1 MAKPDSALR
10 AARTATFESHRS
22 PWRAGALAVAA
33 AVALATW
40 PATAPAKD
48 QDDRIDVA
56 TLDLRSLLDPEVE
69 AVGLRE
75 ERASGAA
82 ASVFVLS
89 AEDIRRHGFRTLEE
103 ALRAVPGLFA
113 YADGLGPMVGVRGLG
128 LLGDRS
134 TRLLVMVD
142 GHPLN
147 DSVAMGGSRLGRDLP
162 IPMAAVRRIEV
173 VKGPVGSVYGPT
185 AFAGAVNVVTA
196 SASSGLE
203 LAALGEGA
211 QGAARAGEV
220 SALGAGDAR
229 GVEWLATVAGY
240 RTRGLDWTF
249 PEYARASPPD
259 PAGGRV
265 TGRDAGHSLQSYARL
280 SWRDLTVSG
289 SCGRW
294 RAGVASAPYS
304 SLLRDDRNAL
314 EDRACFAQA
323 VFSRALS
330 PEFTLELR
338 GSYDDALHQGSFAY
352 PPPPDGRGT
361 ISDHG
366 RDRWFSAGARATWD
380 AHSGTR
386 VLVGTDGERHDTA
399 QRASGAAPADP
410 LRPVGEASI
419 DRTFWTLHSYLLLEQ
434 ALGSRLV
441 LHAGLTFYAHELFG
455 SRLTPKLAA
464 VWRPTRSDIVKAI
477 YSEGF
482 RPPTVSE
489 ALFDDGATYV
499 ANRSL
504 RPETVRSL
512 ELAYERRL
520 GSAATLSAS
529 VFQNTYRD
537 LIGLASVLPPGAP
550 SPEQAVPSDFRLTAM
565 NLASLRLRGG
575 EIGLRVSW
583 RDLLQGWAGL
593 SVQSLDRPDQPNFP
607 ALTGSFAL
615 SSRALW
621 RPLTLSVNGSA
632 LSARA
637 KDPVVSSLDASAR
650 VGPTFTLGAL
660 GSIEVP
666 GARGLSLELGVEN
679 LLGARR
685 ADPVPG
691 QFAPL
696 SEIDGPPTTL
706 RAGVRYR
713 Y

>member
-1 MAKPDSALR
+1 MANPDRWSR
-10 AARTATFESHRS
+10 
-22 PWRAGALAVAA
+22 PGALAAA
-33 AVALATW
+33 VAVALATCS
-40 PATAPAKD
+40 AAPAQG
-48 QDDRIDVA
+48 QDADKIDVS
-56 TLDLRSLLDPEVE
+56 TMDLRSLLDPAVE

-75 ERASGAA
+75 ERASDAS

-89 AEDIRRHGFRTLEE
+89 AEDIRRQGFRTLEE

-113 YADGLGPMVGVRGLG
+113 YADGLAPMVGVRGLG

-134 TRLLVMVD
+134 TRLLVLVD

-147 DSVAMGGSRLGRDLP
+147 DSVGMGGSHLGRDLP

-185 AFAGAVNVVTA
+185 AFLGAVNVVTA
-196 SASSGLE
+196 SASSSLE
-203 LAALGEGA
+203 LTALGEGA
-211 QGAARAGEV
+211 QGAIRAGEA
-220 SALGAGDAR
+220 SLLGAGDAR

-240 RTRGLDWTF
+240 HTRGLDWTF
-249 PEYARASPPD
+249 PEYASANPPD

-265 TGRDAGHSLQSYARL
+265 TDRDSGHALQSYARL

-294 RAGVASAPYS
+294 RTGVASAPYS

-323 VFSRALS
+323 GFSRALS
-330 PEFTLELR
+330 PEFTLQLR
-338 GSYDDALHQGSFAY
+338 ASYDDALYQDSFAY

-361 ISDHG
+361 ASDTS

-386 VLVGTDGERHDTA
+386 VLVGADGERHDTA
-399 QRASGAAPADP
+399 QRAYGAAPADP
-410 LRPVGEASI
+410 LLPVGGASI

-434 ALGSRLV
+434 AVGSRLV
-441 LHAGLTFYAHELFG
+441 LHAGLTFYEHELFG

-464 VWRPTRSDIVKAI
+464 VWRPTRSDTVKVI

-489 ALFDDGATYV
+489 ALFDDGATYL

-520 GSAATLSAS
+520 GSAVSLSAS

-537 LIGLASVLPPGAP
+537 LIGLASVLPPAAP
-550 SPEQAVPSDFRLTAM
+550 PPEQAVPSDYRLTAM
-565 NLASLRLRGG
+565 NLDSLRLRGG
-575 EIGLRVSW
+575 EIGLRVFW

-593 SVQSLDRPDQPNFP
+593 SVQGIDRPDQPNFP
-607 ALTGSFAL
+607 ALTASFAL

-621 RPLTLSVNGSA
+621 RPLTLSVNGAA

-650 VGPTFTLGAL
+650 VGPGFTLNAL
-660 GSIEVP
+660 GSLEVP
-666 GARGLSLELGVEN
+666 GAHDLSLELGVEN

-696 SEIDGPPTTL
+696 SEMAGPPPTL